1 MLINIIFMYKA
12 KNEIINF
19 PFFKYL
25 FFTAIFLNKI
35 NRIFLSFSLPFPLFK
50 KIRNSLKQ
58 KVQQEQQEQ
67 NHHHHQRA

>member
-25 FFTAIFLNKI
+25 FFYCD
-35 NRIFLSFSLPFPLFK
+35 FP
-50 KIRNSLKQ
+50 
-58 KVQQEQQEQ
+58 
-67 NHHHHQRA
+67 